1 MKYIKNNSEIFAI
14 FSLLIII
21 LISYLNFILFGGFGT
36 GDDITNVL
44 RVKNANYNLFENIK
58 NNLLGN
64 QASRPISLILK
75 EFTHFFLE
83 DNARVYIILN
93 ILTWLVSIFLISLT
107 LSNFVNKSNYYTFL
121 LLLSFPIFS
130 SSVFAGP
137 YLFTS
142 YIICILFWSIS
153 IFFIINYCKNN
164 KKFNY
169 YLSFIFIILSL
180 LTLEYI
186 FPLFVISALLPIY
199 YEIKNTGE
207 YKKKLLIKLFLIYAF
222 PLIIILILF
231 LFFKIFLVNLY
242 ANTFNIYG
250 FSGIHINSILQS
262 LYFII
267 VIFFEVPILIIET
280 IKHIPT
286 IRLFLILFIIII
298 FIFLLIE
305 LKKNDD
311 KNFLLSKKNSFDKKL
326 FTIFL
331 LSLISNAL
339 IFLISFYPA
348 TTFGHYNKL
357 LLPSFIT
364 LCFLIS
370 LLINNFLNKKFSF
383 LLVIFFYL
391 WISSMNIQLD
401 NFVKS
406 WELRSFIVKD
416 ISNNIKNEKLKKND
430 VIISNMPYFLNE
442 NYNNELVTFT
452 IWNFEAHINLY
463 NDSNFRV
470 YPICHRIINDDNFFP
485 NHNILN
491 SLNNIKTNDE
501 IYYYQ
506 YEQNQENGIF
516 QYLGKKENLIKKIN
530 QIKNKEINSHKIIFR
545 EKLRL
550 SMINLAQHFI
560 K

>member
-199 YEIKNTGE
+199 YEVKNTGE

-231 LFFKIFLVNLY
+231 LFF
-242 ANTFNIYG
+242 
-250 FSGIHINSILQS
+250 
-262 LYFII
+262 
-267 VIFFEVPILIIET
+267 
-280 IKHIPT
+280 
-286 IRLFLILFIIII
+286 
-298 FIFLLIE
+298 
-305 LKKNDD
+305 
-311 KNFLLSKKNSFDKKL
+311 
-326 FTIFL
+326 
-331 LSLISNAL
+331 
-339 IFLISFYPA
+339 
-348 TTFGHYNKL
+348 
-357 LLPSFIT
+357 
-364 LCFLIS
+364 
-370 LLINNFLNKKFSF
+370 
-383 LLVIFFYL
+383 
-391 WISSMNIQLD
+391 
-401 NFVKS
+401 
-406 WELRSFIVKD
+406 
-416 ISNNIKNEKLKKND
+416 
-430 VIISNMPYFLNE
+430 
-442 NYNNELVTFT
+442 
-452 IWNFEAHINLY
+452 
-463 NDSNFRV
+463 
-470 YPICHRIINDDNFFP
+470 
-485 NHNILN
+485 
-491 SLNNIKTNDE
+491 
-501 IYYYQ
+501 
-506 YEQNQENGIF
+506 
-516 QYLGKKENLIKKIN
+516 
-530 QIKNKEINSHKIIFR
+530 
-545 EKLRL
+545 
-550 SMINLAQHFI
+550 
-560 K
+560 